1 MEDKIK
7 QFESDL
13 RAYLQTTF
21 TVSEEQD
28 EIEKIDEIE
37 KTVNDYVDNYLL
49 ETDLIAGDV
58 ALSVQHILDEFVQ
71 SKMR

>member
-7 QFESDL
+7 QFEIDL

-21 TVSEEQD
+21 NVSEEQD
-28 EIEKIDEIE
+28 EIKKIDEIE

-58 ALSVQHILDEFVQ
+58 ALSVQHILDEYVK
-71 SKMR
+71 SKI

>member
-7 QFESDL
+7 QFEIDL

-21 TVSEEQD
+21 NVSEEQD
-28 EIEKIDEIE
+28 EIKKIDEIE
-37 KTVNDYVDNYLL
+37 KTVSDYVDNYLL

-58 ALSVQHILDEFVQ
+58 ALSVQHILDEYVK
-71 SKMR
+71 SKI

>member
-7 QFESDL
+7 QFEIDL

-21 TVSEEQD
+21 NISEEQD
-28 EIEKIDEIE
+28 EIKKIDEIE

-58 ALSVQHILDEFVQ
+58 ALSVQHILDEYVK
-71 SKMR
+71 SKI

>member
-58 ALSVQHILDEFVQ
+58 ALSVQHILDEFVK
-71 SKMR
+71 SKI

>member
-7 QFESDL
+7 QFEIDL

-21 TVSEEQD
+21 NVCEEQD
-28 EIEKIDEIE
+28 EIKKIDEIE

-58 ALSVQHILDEFVQ
+58 ALSVQHILDEYVK
-71 SKMR
+71 SKI